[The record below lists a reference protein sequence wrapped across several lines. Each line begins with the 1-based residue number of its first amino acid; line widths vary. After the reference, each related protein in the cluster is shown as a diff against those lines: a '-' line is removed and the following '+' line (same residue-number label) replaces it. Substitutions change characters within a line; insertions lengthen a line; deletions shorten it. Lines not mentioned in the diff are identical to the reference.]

1 MRPDVLVALL
11 RLLLFTSATLGVTA
25 CVQRNPATQKLETVL
40 ISRAKEEAIGRRLL
54 AECLKRTPLTADL
67 SLRKRVSL
75 VSEQIAS
82 AIGLDQDNESDVIHI
97 SVVEDQAV
105 NAYALPGRRVVV
117 TTGTLEFVGD
127 DDDLMAAVLSHEMAH
142 VHARHVARR
151 LEAAITLSGV
161 VGAARLGARRRSG
174 RIHPAVDIGTRFLS
188 RQYEH
193 EQEYEAD
200 ALALGYLRAAGYS
213 PAALPRLL
221 ESWREATAAAPSRRR
236 HSPVQIDKRLK
247 RLRAALARPPDTS
260 DTPPP

>member
-1 MRPDVLVALL
+1 MRLNVLAALL
-11 RLLLFTSATLGVTA
+11 RAFMFTSATLGATA

-40 ISRAKEEAIGRRLL
+40 VSRATEEVIGRRLL
-54 AECLKRTPLTADL
+54 AERLKHTPLTADL

-82 AIGLDQDNESDVIHI
+82 AIGLDQDSESDVIQI

-174 RIHPAVDIGTRFLS
+174 RIHPNVDISTRFLS

-221 ESWREATAAAPSRRR
+221 ESWREATAAAQSRHR
-236 HSPVQIDKRLK
+236 HSPVQINQRLK
-247 RLRAALARPPDTS
+247 RLRAALAGPPNTADTS
-260 DTPPP
+260 PQ